1 MGLKGDGYM
10 NYTYILKCRDNSLY
24 TGWTNDIDK
33 RLKAHNDGKSE
44 KYNKSRRP
52 VELIYYEK
60 YETKEEA
67 MKREYAIK
75 HMTRRAKEELLRNGR
90 AEKGTKQG
98 IKGSIRPL

>member
-1 MGLKGDGYM
+1 M

-33 RLKAHNDGKSE
+33 RLKAHNDGKGA
-44 KYNKSRRP
+44 KYTTSRRP

-90 AEKGTKQG
+90 AEKGTK
-98 IKGSIRPL
+98 

>member
-1 MGLKGDGYM
+1 M

-33 RLKAHNDGKSE
+33 RLKAHNDGKGA
-44 KYNKSRRP
+44 KYTKSRRP
-52 VELIYYEK
+52 VELIYYEI

-75 HMTRRAKEELLRNGR
+75 HMTRRAKEKLLRNGR
-90 AEKGTKQG
+90 TEWGTK
-98 IKGSIRPL
+98 